1 MAKRT
6 IREIEVGQSLCVLC
20 TDPEAPI
27 DLGAWAS
34 EFGHTCSQYE
44 TGGWIEFVIYKSSPH

>member
-1 MAKRT
+1 MAKHT
-6 IREIEVGQSLCVLC
+6 MREIKAGESLCVLC

-34 EFGHTCSQYE
+34 EFGHSYSQHA
-44 TGGWIEFVIYKSSPH
+44 TAGWIEFVICKSTGH